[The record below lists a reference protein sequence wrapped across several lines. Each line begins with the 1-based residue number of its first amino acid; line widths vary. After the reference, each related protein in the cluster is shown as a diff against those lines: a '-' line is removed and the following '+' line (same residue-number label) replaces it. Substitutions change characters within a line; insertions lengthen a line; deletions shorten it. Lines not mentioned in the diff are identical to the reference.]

1 MDSLCIDSGPQ
12 EWHSLVSANPL
23 RMVHLL
29 CLGLIGSMN
38 QTMSCVYDLACG
50 AVEKQ
55 RVEQEVESVKLLD
68 LHQIVWAAVP
78 KVLVQVSSRT

>member
-1 MDSLCIDSGPQ
+1 
-12 EWHSLVSANPL
+12 
-23 RMVHLL
+23 
-29 CLGLIGSMN
+29 MN

-68 LHQIVWAAVP
+68 LHQIV
-78 KVLVQVSSRT
+78 